1 MAKLLEIAT
10 EYAHL
15 KCIERK
21 PVMIAMAKL
30 IQICGDKDIQDY
42 DRKDARTFVDQY
54 GKVKTTTIRRRL
66 NSINAVF
73 NWAAYELDLEQ
84 RNPFARLIIKE
95 EGRDACER
103 QPFSENE
110 LRNLYRRSLSF
121 GKLRLI
127 LPILGETGCR
137 LSEVLGAVKQ
147 DILSVDGYLVL
158 HVREN
163 SCRSLKTRG
172 SDRQIPIVSSCAK
185 QAVDRLLGACSDSDY
200 LFPRYARD
208 GHLNNTG
215 ASATLC
221 KFLKASYGGKT
232 THCLRHSLRD
242 RLRDADV
249 PLEAIDQIG
258 GWSSVGGA
266 GSKYG
271 RGYTTSKLAEYLCSI
286 SVDLSPAPQD

>member
-1 MAKLLEIAT
+1 MPKPLEIAA

-15 KCIERK
+15 KCVEPK

-42 DRKDARTFVDQY
+42 DRKDARAFVDGY

-84 RNPFARLIIKE
+84 RNPFARLIIRE
-95 EGRDACER
+95 EGRDAYER
-103 QPFSENE
+103 QPFSANE
-110 LRNLYRRSLSF
+110 LANLYRRSLSF
-121 GKLRLI
+121 GQLRLI
-127 LPILGETGCR
+127 LPVLGETGCR
-137 LSEVLGAVKQ
+137 LSEVLGAMKQ
-147 DILSVDGYLVL
+147 DVLIVDGYLVL

-163 SCRSLKTRG
+163 SCRRLKTRG

-185 QAVDRLLGACSDSDY
+185 QAVDRLLGARSDSDY

-208 GHLNNTG
+208 GYLNNTG

-242 RLRDADV
+242 RLRDANV

-266 GSKYG
+266 GAKYG
-271 RGYTTSKLAEYLCSI
+271 RGYSTSKLAEFLGRI
-286 SVDLSPAPQD
+286 S

>member
-1 MAKLLEIAT
+1 MPKLLEIAT

-15 KCIERK
+15 KCVESK

-42 DRKDARTFVDQY
+42 DRKDARAFVDQY

-84 RNPFARLIIKE
+84 RNPFARLIIRE
-95 EGRDACER
+95 EGRDACAR

-127 LPILGETGCR
+127 LPILGETGRR
-137 LSEVLGAVKQ
+137 LSEVLGAVKN
-147 DILSVDGYLVL
+147 DILIVDGYLVL

-163 SCRSLKTRG
+163 YCRSLKTRG

-185 QAVDRLLGACSDSDY
+185 QAVDRLLGACSDSNY

-221 KFLKASYGGKT
+221 KFLKASYSGKT

-242 RLRDADV
+242 RLREAEV

-258 GWSSVGGA
+258 GWSSVGGS
-266 GSKYG
+266 GSQYG
-271 RGYTTSKLAEYLCSI
+271 KGYSMGKLAEYLARV
-286 SVDLSPAPQD
+286 SVELSPAPQV

>member
-1 MAKLLEIAT
+1 MPKLLEIAT
-10 EYAHL
+10 EYAQL
-15 KCIERK
+15 KCVEPK

-42 DRKDARTFVDQY
+42 DRKDARAFVDQY

-84 RNPFARLIIKE
+84 RNPFARLIIRE
-95 EGRDACER
+95 EGRDAYER
-103 QPFSENE
+103 QPFSASE
-110 LRNLYRRSLSF
+110 LTSLYKRSLSF

-137 LSEVLGAVKQ
+137 LSEVLGAVKN
-147 DILSVDGYLVL
+147 DILSLDGYLVL
-158 HVREN
+158 HVCEN
-163 SCRSLKTRG
+163 SCRRLKTRG

-185 QAVDRLLGACSDSDY
+185 EAVDRLLGACSNSDY

-221 KFLKASYGGKT
+221 KFLKASYDGKT

-242 RLRDADV
+242 RLRSAEV

-266 GSKYG
+266 GTKYG
-271 RGYTTSKLAEYLCSI
+271 RGYTTSKLAEFLGRI
-286 SVDLSPAPQD
+286 

>member
-1 MAKLLEIAT
+1 MPKLLEIAH
-10 EYAHL
+10 EYVHL
-15 KCIERK
+15 KGVEAK

-42 DRKDARTFVDQY
+42 DRKDARAFVDQY
-54 GKVKTTTIRRRL
+54 EKVKTTTIRRRL

-73 NWAAYELDLEQ
+73 NWAAYELDLDT
-84 RNPFARLIIKE
+84 RNPFARLVIRE
-95 EGRDACER
+95 EGRDADTR
-103 QPFSENE
+103 QPFSANE
-110 LRNLYRRSLSF
+110 LTNLYRRSLSF

-137 LSEVLGAVKQ
+137 LSEVLGAAKK
-147 DILSVDGYLVL
+147 DILMADGYPVL

-163 SCRSLKTRG
+163 CCRGLKTRG
-172 SDRQIPIVSSCAK
+172 SDRKIPIVSSYAG
-185 QAVDRLLGACSDSDY
+185 QAVNILLGACSDSDY

-208 GHLNNTG
+208 GYLNNTG

-221 KFLKASYGGKT
+221 KFLKASYAGKT
-232 THCLRHSLRD
+232 THCLRHSVRD
-242 RLRDADV
+242 RLRDAEV

-266 GSKYG
+266 GSRYG
-271 RGYTTSKLAEYLCSI
+271 MGYTTRKLAVYLDRI
-286 SVDLSPAPQD
+286 SVELSPAPQA